1 MMSLIVYQ
9 ATVVCLGAVLAV
21 LAAIVFFRQIPLQRP
36 AIGTFNGRDVVVLF
50 VFIVT
55 LPALYLA
62 VPHAVL
68 TGFLCLTFISALYIG
83 YRPVVARSW
92 LWLAIAGLLGA
103 DMALAAVMG
112 NSVGL
117 WQAYWLVNSGLVMLT
132 AAAVSNLYI
141 QGGMK
146 LRHVAW
152 FALGLAVYDPLFS
165 FVFPITDQ
173 LANRF
178 AGFALDPSMGFRF
191 GPHVQNIG
199 VGDLLVFTLFVLAAY
214 RGYGRLAAAV
224 SAAAV
229 VVVGGIVPIVLPS
242 LVSGLNTE
250 GGFVIPVQTFF
261 GPVAFLLY
269 LWFAHRGPEAP
280 GWRPAQA
287 SPVTAH
293 AETVT
298 TQLQAEPLTASL
310 SSS

>member
-21 LAAIVFFRQIPLQRP
+21 LAAIVFFRHIPLQRP

-165 FVFPITDQ
+165 FVFPITD
-173 LANRF
+173 
-178 AGFALDPSMGFRF
+178 
-191 GPHVQNIG
+191 
-199 VGDLLVFTLFVLAAY
+199 
-214 RGYGRLAAAV
+214 
-224 SAAAV
+224 
-229 VVVGGIVPIVLPS
+229 
-242 LVSGLNTE
+242 
-250 GGFVIPVQTFF
+250 
-261 GPVAFLLY
+261 
-269 LWFAHRGPEAP
+269 
-280 GWRPAQA
+280 
-287 SPVTAH
+287 
-293 AETVT
+293 
-298 TQLQAEPLTASL
+298 
-310 SSS
+310 

>member
-1 MMSLIVYQ
+1 MSLIVYQ
-9 ATVVCLGAVLAV
+9 ATVVCAGAVLAV
-21 LAAIVFFRQIPLQRP
+21 LAAVAFFRRIGLQRP

-55 LPALYLA
+55 LPVLYLA
-62 VPHAVL
+62 VPHYLLA
-68 TGFLCLTFISALYIG
+68 GFLCLTFTSALYIG
-83 YRPVVARSW
+83 YRPVVPRSW

-112 NSVGL
+112 NRVSL
-117 WQAYWLVNSGLVMLT
+117 WQAYWIVNSAIMML
-132 AAAVSNLYI
+132 AVAAVANLYI
-141 QGGMK
+141 QGGMR

-152 FALGLAVYDPLFS
+152 FALGLAVYDPVFS

-191 GPHVQNIG
+191 GPHIQNIG

-214 RGYGRLAAAV
+214 RGYGRVGAWVAAL
-224 SAAAV
+224 AV
-229 VVVGGIVPIVLPS
+229 VVVGGIVPVVLPS

-261 GPVAFLLY
+261 GPAAFLIY
-269 LWFAHRGPEAP
+269 LWLARRGTEA
-280 GWRPAQA
+280 GRPR
-287 SPVTAH
+287 PVRLLAVQG
-293 AETVT
+293 A
-298 TQLQAEPLTASL
+298 
-310 SSS
+310 

>member
-1 MMSLIVYQ
+1 MSLVVYQ
-9 ATVVCLGAVLAV
+9 AAVVCAGAVLAV
-21 LAAIVFFRQIPLQRP
+21 LAALVFFQNITLQRP
-36 AIGTFNGRDVVVLF
+36 AIGTFNGRDVIVLF

-55 LPALYLA
+55 LPILYLT

-68 TGFLCLTFISALYIG
+68 TGFLILTFTSALAIG
-83 YRPVVARSW
+83 YRPVMPRAA

-112 NSVGL
+112 SSVGL
-117 WQAYWLVNSGLVMLT
+117 WQAYWIVNSAVMMFGV
-132 AAAVSNLYI
+132 AAVSNLYI

-146 LRHVAW
+146 LSHVAW

-178 AGFALDPSMGFRF
+178 VGFALDPSMGFRF

-214 RGYGRLAAAV
+214 RGYGRRAAAI

-229 VVVGGIVPIVLPS
+229 VVIGGIVPVTLPS

-261 GPVAFLLY
+261 GPTAFLLY
-269 LWFAHRGPEAP
+269 LWFRRRGAEAP
-280 GWRPAQA
+280 RWRRPAQA
-287 SPVTAH
+287 V
-293 AETVT
+293 
-298 TQLQAEPLTASL
+298 
-310 SSS
+310 SSRPRLARAA